1 MLIEL
6 FSLLFVCSFVCFY
19 FCSFQT
25 HMLVHL
31 TALAVS
37 FTDACIPPDVPG
49 RVTAVPCLLCVRV
62 HQFYMFSLLFCFFS
76 SIIERGRDIAN
87 ILLPSHVSQI
97 FPVRQPLH
105 RHLARARAI
114 AAKPCPCVIS
124 SLRSLA
130 RTPLSP
136 FEALPV
142 RRCLAAKPCPC
153 SARSCRDTA
162 HATFPGSED
171 LPLFCSLARSE
182 ASPVR

>member
-105 RHLARARAI
+105 RHLARAPCHRCETLPVCHFLAPQPSPY
-114 AAKPCPCVIS
+114 AAL
-124 SLRSLA
+124 SLRSFTSA
-130 RTPLSP
+130 PLSRR
-136 FEALPV
+136 EAVPV
-142 RRCLAAKPCPC
+142 QCSLVPRYCPC
-153 SARSCRDTA
+153 DV
-162 HATFPGSED
+162 PW
-171 LPLFCSLARSE
+171 L
-182 ASPVR
+182 